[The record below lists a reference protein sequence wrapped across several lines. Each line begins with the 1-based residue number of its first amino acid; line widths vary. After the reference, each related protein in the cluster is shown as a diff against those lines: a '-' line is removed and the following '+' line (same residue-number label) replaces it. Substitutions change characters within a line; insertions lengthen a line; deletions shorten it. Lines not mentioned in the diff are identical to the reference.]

1 MVASD
6 IKFDILY
13 TGWSEKSGTLG
24 NGCKT
29 INLLLKYLI
38 ITDHN
43 TRSWEHLLVK
53 NLRNQMNRTRFM
65 NTNVTN
71 LLFTKFPPDGGH
83 RAGDRRQDVFWSCQ
97 LRAHTAEV
105 ELHGSLPQRET
116 GKDLCNSFGS
126 MNASLTT
133 LEDVLTFASSAV
145 VVKLSSFCEKYSSF
159 VMFKLIK
166 RVLFI

>member
-53 NLRNQMNRTRFM
+53 NLRNQMNRTHFM
-65 NTNVTN
+65 KTNVTN
-71 LLFTKFPPDGGH
+71 LLFTKFAPDGGH
-83 RAGDRRQDVFWSCQ
+83 RAGDRRPKR
-97 LRAHTAEV
+97 L
-105 ELHGSLPQRET
+105 L
-116 GKDLCNSFGS
+116 
-126 MNASLTT
+126 
-133 LEDVLTFASSAV
+133 
-145 VVKLSSFCEKYSSF
+145 KLSTMRSHCRSGIALISSSKRNRKRF
-159 VMFKLIK
+159 VQFFFWQYE
-166 RVLFI
+166 RVIDNFRRRLDVCLQRGGR